1 MFYTFAM
8 DILHC
13 DLNNF
18 YASVEQVL
26 DPDLAGKYI
35 AVSGNPATR
44 SGIILAKN
52 TAAKN
57 MGVKTGETIWQA
69 KQKCPELVCVPPHF
83 EYYTHFSKRVREI
96 YESYTDRVEGFGL
109 DECWLDVTHSKMF
122 GTPFEIAE
130 RIRREVR
137 EKTGLTISVGVS
149 FNKTFAKLGSDMK
162 KPDAT
167 TVISRENFKQVV
179 WPLDVSEMIFVGG
192 HTKQKLNEMGI
203 FTLGDLANAST
214 AALKKC
220 LGVVG
225 ERLQVC
231 ANGMDVDPVRRYD
244 VERDIKSVGH
254 GTTTLRDM
262 VSYDDA
268 EKVICVLSD
277 MVATRLRRYGFCGAV
292 VHLDIRRNDLSHE
305 SKQAAVHPTCTAR
318 DISRTAVRLLHCI
331 WQGQFD
337 KPLRSLTVSVGNLT
351 AISEGVQVSL
361 FDTSEEKQ
369 RRLELS
375 VDQIRKKF
383 GFDAI
388 FTLNTLSN
396 DLVSKDMMK
405 EEDLLPFKR

>member
-1 MFYTFAM
+1 M

-26 DPDLAGKYI
+26 NPDLKGKFI

-57 MGVKTGETIWQA
+57 MGVKTGEAIWQA
-69 KQKCPELVCVPPHF
+69 MQKCPQLVCVPPHF
-83 EYYTHFSKRVREI
+83 EYYTHFSKRVRAI
-96 YESYTDRVEGFGL
+96 YEQYTDKVEGFGL
-109 DECWLDVTHSKMF
+109 DECWLDVTHSKIF

-130 RIRREVR
+130 KIRREVR

-149 FNKTFAKLGSDMK
+149 FNKTFAKLGSDLK

-167 TVISRENFKQVV
+167 TVISRENFKHVV
-179 WPLDVSEMIFVGG
+179 WPLDVSEMLFVGS

-203 FTLGDLANAST
+203 FTLGDLANASSV
-214 AALKKC
+214 ALKKRF
-220 LGVVG
+220 GVVG
-225 ERLQVC
+225 EKLKLC
-231 ANGMDVDPVRRYD
+231 ANGQDSDPVRAAD

-262 VSYDDA
+262 LTYQDA
-268 EKVICVLSD
+268 EKVISVLSE

-292 VHLDIRRNDLSHE
+292 VSLDIRRNDLSHE
-305 SKQAAVHPTCTAR
+305 SKQASVHPTCVAKDIYQTA
-318 DISRTAVRLLHCI
+318 TRLLRCI
-331 WQGQFD
+331 WRGNFD
-337 KPLRSLTVSVGNLT
+337 TPLRSLTVSVSNLS
-351 AISEGVQVSL
+351 AVSAGMQLSL
-361 FDTSEEKQ
+361 FDYMEEKQ
-369 RRLELS
+369 QQLEFS

-383 GFDAI
+383 GFGAI
-388 FTLNTLSN
+388 MKANTLNN
-396 DLVSKDMMK
+396 DLVSKNMMA